1 MKRLTYIDQ
10 LKGFGI
16 LAVLFLHTVGYIRNA
31 LPYTDIPLWR
41 LEAWLHSFL
50 MPFFVFVSGF
60 SFYHFYLK
68 PKSRN
73 NTYIYI
79 YISTVTNIRSLW
91 QQYCN

>member
-1 MKRLTYIDQ
+1 MKRLIYIDQ

-16 LAVLFLHTVGYIRNA
+16 FAVLFLHTVGYIRNA
-31 LPYTDIPLWR
+31 LPYTDTSLWR

-68 PKSRN
+68 PKPRN

-79 YISTVTNIRSLW
+79 YIYIGCCKYMQSLVVVL
-91 QQYCN
+91 

>member
-1 MKRLTYIDQ
+1 MKRLIYIDQ

-16 LAVLFLHTVGYIRNA
+16 FAVLFLHTVGYIRNA
-31 LPYTDIPLWR
+31 LPYTDTSLWR

-68 PKSRN
+68 PRTIN

-79 YISTVTNIRSLW
+79 YISVVTNLRSIW
-91 QQYCN
+91 Q